1 MLDREAALSMMV
13 ERLER
18 HRPFSIW
25 DRKAVLG
32 LPAIVKMLEPAAYLV
47 REGETPSQCCVLLS
61 GFMYGHKMTGTGLR
75 QIVSL
80 HMRGDMIDLQNLLTD
95 TADHNIQ
102 SLTRAEVALIPRRV
116 LEEMVISR
124 PTVCAAVWAEM
135 LIETSIL
142 REWVV
147 NIGRRDALGRI
158 AHLICE
164 LAIRLEDAGLGEGR
178 RQSMPLTQEQL
189 ADAVGLTSVHVNRI
203 LQQMKAE
210 GLIRRE
216 KRQVII
222 EDWRRMRSVGDFNPA
237 YLQQKQVSMEPA

>member
-1 MLDREAALSMMV
+1 MMIQ
-13 ERLER
+13 RLER

-25 DRKAVLG
+25 DRKAVQG
-32 LPAIVKMLEPAAYLV
+32 LPVVLKVMEPAAYLV
-47 REGETPSQCCVLLS
+47 REGEAPSHCCVLLS
-61 GFMYGHKMTGTGLR
+61 GFMYGHKMTGSGLR

-80 HMRGDMIDLQNLLTD
+80 HMRGDLMDLQNMLFEA
-95 TADHNIQ
+95 ADHNLQ
-102 SLTRAEVALIPRRV
+102 TLSRAEVALIPRRAV
-116 LEEMVISR
+116 EEMAIAR
-124 PTVCAAVWAEM
+124 PTVCAAIWAEM
-135 LIETSIL
+135 LVETSIL
-142 REWVV
+142 REWVL

-164 LAIRLEDAGLGEGR
+164 LALRLEDAGLGEGR

-216 KRQVII
+216 KRLVII
-222 EDWRRMRSVGDFNPA
+222 EDWNRMRSVADFNPS
-237 YLQQKQVSMEPA
+237 YLHQKQAAMELA